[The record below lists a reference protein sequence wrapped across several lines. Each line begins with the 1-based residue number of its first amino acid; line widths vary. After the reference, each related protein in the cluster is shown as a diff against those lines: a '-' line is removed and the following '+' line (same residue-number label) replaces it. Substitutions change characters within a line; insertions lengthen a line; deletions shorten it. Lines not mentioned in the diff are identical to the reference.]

1 VRDGRP
7 WMAIGTPGGRTILQT
22 TPQMLTNVIDFDM
35 DIQQAI
41 SAPRF
46 SLIIPNWLAVEEGIP
61 LSVRSE
67 LEAMG
72 HPIYV
77 EPELGNAQALTIEY
91 NSEGEPVRFA
101 GAADPR
107 GEGAAIG
114 Y

>member
-1 VRDGRP
+1 
-7 WMAIGTPGGRTILQT
+7 
-22 TPQMLTNVIDFDM
+22 MLTNVIDFDM

-61 LSVRSE
+61 LSVRGE

-77 EPELGNAQALTIEY
+77 ETELGNAQALTIEY
-91 NSEGEPVRFA
+91 NSEGKPVRFA